1 MMLGRLVGRTAGRH
15 KGLLAGMAAVLA
27 GFQVMLVAVGANL
40 QREGLFSQLAAVIPS
55 SFQAALG
62 GSLIASFGGLVAF
75 GFFHPVVVLALA
87 VAAAHLAGE
96 LAGDVEDGLVDLIA
110 ARPVPRGLLVARSA
124 IAPAA
129 ATAAIVVLMLAA
141 NRVATLLGTPS
152 GTDAPAFGP
161 MVALGG
167 NLLAVTWCC
176 GAVGLAVAALARR
189 RATAT
194 GTAAL
199 IFVTLYLVNFA
210 AAWWSPLRP
219 AARLAPFH
227 YFDAMPVL
235 LGAHDPTGD
244 ILLLLTASAAFVLC
258 GWLAY
263 RRRDL

>member
-1 MMLGRLVGRTAGRH
+1 M
-15 KGLLAGMAAVLA
+15 
-27 GFQVMLVAVGANL
+27 
-40 QREGLFSQLAAVIPS
+40 IPS

-96 LAGDVEDGLVDLIA
+96 LAADVEDGLVDLIA